1 MSPEPAPSPAG
12 DLPPAE
18 AVLGQLLPAFD
29 GSEPPA
35 WLLDRIAA
43 GQAHGVTLFLRAN
56 AAGADAL
63 AGLTRLLHEAA
74 RGELPLLIGADQE
87 GGQLVGLGHETTRF
101 PGAMALGAADDPDLT
116 EAVGRATGAELRAL
130 GITVNYAPVC
140 DVAVEPGNVSL
151 GTRAFGAQADLVARH
166 AAAMVRGLQAGG
178 VVATPKHFPGFGAVD
193 VDPHYELAAIDRDEE
208 ALEARELV
216 PFRAAFEAGASM
228 VMSGHV
234 ALPALT
240 GDRALPATVS
250 RVVMHGLL
258 RERLGFSGVSL
269 TDAMDMKAVA
279 QGTGGVIDSIMAL
292 RADVDLLLMTPDRAA
307 QQRLEEG
314 LRQAALRGLVA
325 ADSVRSSV
333 GRILALRRWLGSFG
347 WPPREVVRSEAHREL
362 ARQAARAALTLVRD
376 EAGLLPLR
384 LDEGQQLLVVTPQP
398 RELTPA
404 DSSADEPL
412 ALAEALRRHHHAVR
426 ELRLAAEPS
435 EREIAGARE
444 AAAAAACAV
453 VVTLAA
459 DVQPA
464 QARLVEAILETGTPT
479 VTVAMRT
486 PYDLGTYPRSA
497 THLCSYAIVPPSVGA
512 VADAL
517 VGAIPV
523 SGRLPVAIPGLY
535 PQGHGLEVAQ
545 WP

>member
-1 MSPEPAPSPAG
+1 M
-12 DLPPAE
+12 
-18 AVLGQLLPAFD
+18 LGHLLPAFD
-29 GSEPPA
+29 GLEPPA

-63 AGLTRLLHEAA
+63 AELTRRLHEAA
-74 RGELPLLIGADQE
+74 PGELPLLIGADQE

-151 GTRAFGAQADLVARH
+151 GTRAFGAEAHLVARH

-193 VDPHYELAAIDRDEE
+193 VDPHYELAAIDRDVE

-279 QGTGGVIDSIMAL
+279 QGTGAVIDSIMAL

-307 QQRLEEG
+307 QQRLEDG

-325 ADSVRSSV
+325 AGSVRSSV
-333 GRILALRRWLGSFG
+333 GRILALRRWLGGFG
-347 WPPREVVRSEAHREL
+347 WPAREVVRSEAHREL

-376 EAGLLPLR
+376 EVGLLPLR
-384 LDEGQQLLVVTPQP
+384 LDEGQQLLVVTPHP

-412 ALAEALRRHHHAVR
+412 ALAEALRRHHRDVR
-426 ELRLAAEPS
+426 DLRLAAEPS
-435 EREIAGARE
+435 ETEIAGARE

-486 PYDLGTYPRSA
+486 PYDLGTYPRSE

-535 PQGHGLEVAQ
+535 PRGHGLEVAQ